1 MKVSLIQEN
10 LAKALLYINKAV
22 SSRPNIPILSN
33 VLLETE
39 KGKLKLSATNLDIGI
54 STWIGATIAEEGKVT
69 VSARMLSDFVN
80 SLKKGKIDL
89 LQQNQTLV
97 VKSVDN
103 IAEFYIIPAEDFPR
117 VPQIEGDP
125 LLEINSELLAST
137 ITKTAFAASND
148 ESRPVLTGLL
158 FKGQKKK
165 LTIVGVDGFRLSK
178 KEIALEADLGSKD
191 FEEIVPARAVSEVES
206 LVKDMSGKD
215 DKVQIYLL
223 GNKNQ
228 MLFKIGD
235 VELSTRLIEGKFP
248 EYENILPKDHKIE
261 FKANKADFSD
271 MLKVA
276 SIFARNVVGNK
287 TKYTVSGSDAKLKLS
302 TTVIDIG
309 NNESEISIKEIE
321 GEDFETAYNVKFLQ
335 DMINTVSG
343 EILIFQTNGPTA
355 PGVFIDPK
363 DKDFI
368 HVIMPMRIEY

>member
-1 MKVSLIQEN
+1 MKVSLIQDN
-10 LAKALLYINKAV
+10 LAKALQYINKAV
-22 SSRPNIPILSN
+22 STRPNIPILAN

-80 SLKKGKIDL
+80 SLKKGKIDIT
-89 LQQNQTLV
+89 QQDQKLV

-103 IAEFYIIPAEDFPR
+103 FAEFYIIPAEDFPR
-117 VPQIEGDP
+117 VPQIEGDS
-125 LLEINSELLAST
+125 LLELNALQFSDTL
-137 ITKTAFAASND
+137 TKTVFAASTD

-158 FKGQKKK
+158 FKGLKKS

-178 KEIALEADLGSKD
+178 KVLKLENDLGSKD
-191 FEEIVPARAVSEVES
+191 FEEIVPARAVSEVTNLIKDICEKDD
-206 LVKDMSGKD
+206 LVK
-215 DKVQIYLL
+215 IYLL

-248 EYENILPKDHKIE
+248 DYENILPKESKVE
-261 FKANKADFSD
+261 FKADKSDFSD
-271 MLKVA
+271 MLKVV

-287 TKYTVSGSDAKLKLS
+287 TKFSVMSSDSKLKLS
-302 TTVIDIG
+302 TSVIDIG
-309 NNESEISIKEIE
+309 NNESEIKIKEIE
-321 GEDFETAYNVKFLQ
+321 GDDFETAFNVKFLQ
-335 DMINTVSG
+335 DMVNTISG
-343 EILIFQTNGPTA
+343 DILIFQTNGPTA
-355 PGVFIDPK
+355 PGVFMDPK

-368 HVIMPMRIEY
+368 HVVMPMRVE

>member
-22 SSRPNIPILSN
+22 SSRPNIPILAN

-80 SLKKGKIDL
+80 SLKKGKIEL

-103 IAEFYIIPAEDFPR
+103 VAEFYIIPAEDFPR
-117 VPQIEGDP
+117 VPQVEGDA
-125 LLEINSELLAST
+125 LLEINALSLADT
-137 ITKTAFAASND
+137 FTKTAFAASTD
-148 ESRPVLTGLL
+148 ESRPALTGLL
-158 FKGQKKK
+158 FKGVKEK

-178 KEIALEADLGSKD
+178 KELLLENDLGSKD
-191 FEEIVPARAVSEVES
+191 FEEIVPARAVSEVET
-206 LVKDMSGKD
+206 LIKDISGKED
-215 DKVQIYLL
+215 SVKIYLL

-248 EYENILPKDHKIE
+248 EYENILPKDYKIS
-261 FKANKADFSD
+261 FKAEKTVFTD
-271 MLKVA
+271 MLKVV

-287 TKYTVSGSDAKLKLS
+287 TKFSVIGMDSKLQLT
-302 TTVIDIG
+302 TTVVDIG
-309 NNESEISIKEIE
+309 NNESEIKIKEIE
-321 GEDFETAYNVKFLQ
+321 GDDFETAFNVKFLQ
-335 DMINTVSG
+335 DMVNTISG
-343 EILIFQTNGPTA
+343 EFIVFQTNGPTA
-355 PGVFIDPK
+355 PGVFLDPN

-368 HVIMPMRIEY
+368 HVVMPMRVE

>member
-22 SSRPNIPILSN
+22 SSRPNIPILAN

-54 STWIGATIAEEGKVT
+54 STWIGATVEEEGKVT

-80 SLKKGKIDL
+80 SLKKGKIEL
-89 LQQNQTLV
+89 LQQGQTLV

-103 IAEFYIIPAEDFPR
+103 FAEFYIIPAEDFPR
-117 VPQIEGDP
+117 VPQLEGDA
-125 LLEINSELLAST
+125 LLEINAPLLAET
-137 ITKTAFAASND
+137 FTKTAFAASTD

-158 FKGQKKK
+158 FKGFKKK

-178 KEIALEADLGSKD
+178 KEIALEEDLGSKD
-191 FEEIVPARAVSEVES
+191 FEEIVPARAVSEVEN
-206 LVKDMSGKD
+206 LVKDISGKD
-215 DKVQIYLL
+215 DKVKIYLL

-228 MLFKIGD
+228 MLFKVGD

-261 FKANKADFSD
+261 FKAEKTDFAD
-271 MLKVA
+271 MLKVV

-287 TKYTVSGSDAKLKLS
+287 TKFSVEGSESKLKLATS
-302 TTVIDIG
+302 VIDIG
-309 NNESEISIKEIE
+309 NNESEIKIKELE
-321 GEDFETAYNVKFLQ
+321 GEDFETAFNVKFLQ
-335 DMINTVSG
+335 DMVNTISG
-343 EILIFQTNGPTA
+343 DILIFRTNGPTA

-363 DKDFI
+363 DKDFV
-368 HVIMPMRIEY
+368 HVVMPMRVE

>member
-22 SSRPNIPILSN
+22 SSRPNIPILAN

-54 STWIGATIAEEGKVT
+54 STWIGATVAEEGKVT

-80 SLKKGKIDL
+80 SLKPGKIEL
-89 LQQNQTLV
+89 LQHNQTLV

-103 IAEFYIIPAEDFPR
+103 VAEFYIIPAEDFPR
-117 VPQIEGDP
+117 VPQVEGDP
-125 LLEINSELLAST
+125 LLEIDATLLAET
-137 ITKTAFAASND
+137 FAKTAFAASTD

-158 FKGQKKK
+158 FKGSKKR

-178 KEIALEADLGSKD
+178 KEITLETDLGSRE
-191 FEEIVPARAVSEVES
+191 FEEIVPARAVSEVGS
-206 LVKDMSGKD
+206 LIKDISKKTE
-215 DKVQIYLL
+215 KVQVFLL

-228 MLFKIGD
+228 MLFKVGD

-248 EYENILPKDHKIE
+248 EYDNILPKDHKVE
-261 FKANKADFSD
+261 FKVEKSALSD
-271 MLKVA
+271 MLKVV

-287 TKYTVSGSDAKLKLS
+287 TKFTINSADSKLKLS
-302 TTVIDIG
+302 TSVIDIG
-309 NNESEISIKEIE
+309 NNESEVKIKELE
-321 GEDFETAYNVKFLQ
+321 GEDFETAFNVKFLQ
-335 DMINTVSG
+335 DMINTITG
-343 EILIFQTNGPTA
+343 DILIFQTNGPTA

-363 DKDFI
+363 DKAFV
-368 HVIMPMRIEY
+368 HVVMPMRVE

>member
-22 SSRPNIPILSN
+22 SSRPNIPILAN

-54 STWIGATIAEEGKVT
+54 STWIGATVAEEGKVT

-80 SLKKGKIDL
+80 SLKKGKIEL

-117 VPQIEGDP
+117 VPQVEGDA
-125 LLEINSELLAST
+125 LLEINAPLLADT
-137 ITKTAFAASND
+137 FTKTAFAASTD

-158 FKGQKKK
+158 FKGFKKK

-178 KEIALEADLGSKD
+178 KEISLETDLGSKD
-191 FEEIVPARAVSEVES
+191 FEEIVPARAVSEVEN
-206 LVKDMSGKD
+206 LVKDISGKD
-215 DKVQIYLL
+215 DTVKIYLL

-228 MLFKIGD
+228 MLFKVGD

-261 FKANKADFSD
+261 FKAEKADFGD
-271 MLKVA
+271 MLKVV

-287 TKYTVSGSDAKLKLS
+287 TKFSVVGADSKLQLS
-302 TTVIDIG
+302 TSVIDIG
-309 NNESEISIKEIE
+309 NNESEIKIKELE
-321 GEDFETAYNVKFLQ
+321 GDDFETAFNVKFLQ
-335 DMINTVSG
+335 DMVNTISG
-343 EILIFQTNGPTA
+343 EILIFRTNGPTA

-363 DKDFI
+363 DKDFV
-368 HVIMPMRIEY
+368 HVVMPMRVE

>member
-1 MKVSLIQEN
+1 MKISLIQEN

-22 SSRPNIPILSN
+22 SSRPNIPILAN

-54 STWIGATIAEEGKVT
+54 STWIGATVAEEGKIT
-69 VSARMLSDFVN
+69 VSAKMLSDFVN
-80 SLKKGKIDL
+80 SLKSGKIEL
-89 LQQNQTLV
+89 LQHNQTLV

-117 VPQIEGDP
+117 VPQVEGDP
-125 LLEINSELLAST
+125 LLEIDSTTLSET
-137 ITKTAFAASND
+137 FTKTAFAASND

-158 FKGQKKK
+158 FKGSKKR

-178 KEIALEADLGSKD
+178 KEIMLEEDLGSKE

-206 LVKDMSGKD
+206 LIKDMTGKN
-215 DKVQIYLL
+215 DKVQVYLL

-248 EYENILPKDHKIE
+248 EYDNILPKDYKFE
-261 FKANKADFSD
+261 CKVEKAGLND
-271 MLKVA
+271 MLKVV

-287 TKYTVSGSDAKLKLS
+287 TKFKIDGSESKLKLS
-302 TTVIDIG
+302 TSVVDIG
-309 NNESEISIKEIE
+309 NNESEIAVKELD
-321 GEDFETAYNVKFLQ
+321 GEDFETAFNVKFLQ
-335 DMINTVSG
+335 DMVNTMTS
-343 EILIFQTNGPTA
+343 EIITFQTNGPTA
-355 PGVFIDPK
+355 PGVFLDPK
-363 DKDFI
+363 DKNFI
-368 HVIMPMRIEY
+368 HVVMPMRVE

>member
-22 SSRPNIPILSN
+22 SSRPNIPILAN

-54 STWIGATIAEEGKVT
+54 STWIGATVAEEGKVT

-80 SLKKGKIDL
+80 SLKPGKIEL
-89 LQQNQTLV
+89 LQHNQTLV

-103 IAEFYIIPAEDFPR
+103 VAEFYIIPAEDFPR
-117 VPQIEGDP
+117 VPQVEGDP
-125 LLEINSELLAST
+125 LLEIDATLLAET
-137 ITKTAFAASND
+137 FAKTAFAASTD

-158 FKGQKKK
+158 FKGSKKR

-178 KEIALEADLGSKD
+178 KEITLETDLGSRE
-191 FEEIVPARAVSEVES
+191 FEEIVPARAVSEVGS
-206 LVKDMSGKD
+206 LIKDISKKTE
-215 DKVQIYLL
+215 KVHVFLL

-228 MLFKIGD
+228 MLFKVGD

-248 EYENILPKDHKIE
+248 EYDNILPKDHKVE
-261 FKANKADFSD
+261 FKVEKSALSD
-271 MLKVA
+271 MLKVV

-287 TKYTVSGSDAKLKLS
+287 TKFTINSADSKLKLS
-302 TTVIDIG
+302 TSVIDIG
-309 NNESEISIKEIE
+309 NNESEVKIKELE
-321 GEDFETAYNVKFLQ
+321 GEDFESAFNVKFLQ
-335 DMINTVSG
+335 DMINTITG
-343 EILIFQTNGPTA
+343 DILIFQTNGPTA

-363 DKDFI
+363 DKAFV
-368 HVIMPMRIEY
+368 HVVMPMRVE

>member
-22 SSRPNIPILSN
+22 SSRPNIPILAN

-54 STWIGATIAEEGKVT
+54 STWIGATVAEEGKVT

-80 SLKKGKIDL
+80 SLKKGKIEL

-103 IAEFYIIPAEDFPR
+103 FAEFYIIPAEDFPR

-125 LLEINSELLAST
+125 LLEINAPLLADT
-137 ITKTAFAASND
+137 ITNTAFAASTD

-158 FKGQKKK
+158 FKGFKKK

-178 KEIALEADLGSKD
+178 KEISLEEDLGSKD
-191 FEEIVPARAVSEVES
+191 FEEIVPARAVSEVEN
-206 LVKDMSGKD
+206 LVKDISGKD
-215 DKVQIYLL
+215 DTVQIYLL

-228 MLFKIGD
+228 MLFKVGD

-261 FKANKADFSD
+261 FKAEKTDFAD
-271 MLKVA
+271 MLKVV

-287 TKYTVSGSDAKLKLS
+287 TKFSLVGADSKLRLS
-302 TTVIDIG
+302 TSVIDIG
-309 NNESEISIKEIE
+309 NNESEIKVKELE
-321 GEDFETAYNVKFLQ
+321 GDDFETAFNVKFLQ
-335 DMINTVSG
+335 DMVNTIIG
-343 EILIFQTNGPTA
+343 DILIFRTNGPTA

-363 DKDFI
+363 DKDFV
-368 HVIMPMRIEY
+368 HVVMPMRVE

>member
-10 LAKALLYINKAV
+10 LAKALLYMNKAV
-22 SSRPNIPILSN
+22 SSRPNIPILAN

-54 STWIGATIAEEGKVT
+54 STWIGATIEEEGKVT

-80 SLKKGKIDL
+80 SLKKGKIEMV
-89 LQQNQTLV
+89 QKGQTLV

-103 IAEFYIIPAEDFPR
+103 FAEFYIIPAEDFPR
-117 VPQIEGDP
+117 VPQIEGEALLELNAP
-125 LLEINSELLAST
+125 LLADT
-137 ITKTAFAASND
+137 FTKTAFAASTD

-158 FKGQKKK
+158 FKGFKKK

-178 KEIALEADLGSKD
+178 KEIALEEDLGSKD
-191 FEEIVPARAVSEVES
+191 FEEIVPARAVSEVEN
-206 LVKDMSGKD
+206 LIKDISEKD

-248 EYENILPKDHKIE
+248 EYENILPKDHKLE
-261 FKANKADFSD
+261 FKADKADFAD
-271 MLKVA
+271 MLKVV

-287 TKYTVSGSDAKLKLS
+287 TKYSVEGSESKLKLS
-302 TTVIDIG
+302 TSVIDIG
-309 NNESEISIKEIE
+309 NNESEIKIKEVE
-321 GEDFETAYNVKFLQ
+321 GEDFETAFNVKFLQ
-335 DMINTVSG
+335 DMVNTISG
-343 EILIFQTNGPTA
+343 DILIFRTNGPTA

-363 DKDFI
+363 DKDFV
-368 HVIMPMRIEY
+368 HVVMPMRVE

>member
-22 SSRPNIPILSN
+22 SSRPNIPILAN

-54 STWIGATIAEEGKVT
+54 STWIGATVEEEGKVT

-80 SLKKGKIDL
+80 SLKKGKIEL
-89 LQQNQTLV
+89 LQQGQTLV

-103 IAEFYIIPAEDFPR
+103 FAEFYIIPAEDFPR
-117 VPQIEGDP
+117 VPQLEGDA
-125 LLEINSELLAST
+125 LLEINAPLLAET
-137 ITKTAFAASND
+137 FTKTAFAASTD

-158 FKGQKKK
+158 FKGFKKK

-178 KEIALEADLGSKD
+178 KEIALEEDLGSKD
-191 FEEIVPARAVSEVES
+191 FEEIVPARAVSEVEN
-206 LVKDMSGKD
+206 LVKDISGKD
-215 DKVQIYLL
+215 DKVKIYLL

-228 MLFKIGD
+228 MLFKVGD

-261 FKANKADFSD
+261 FKAEKTDFAD
-271 MLKVA
+271 MLKVV

-287 TKYTVSGSDAKLKLS
+287 TKFSVEGSESKLKLATS
-302 TTVIDIG
+302 VIDIG
-309 NNESEISIKEIE
+309 NNESEIKIKELE
-321 GEDFETAYNVKFLQ
+321 GDDFETAFNVKFLQ
-335 DMINTVSG
+335 DMVNTISG
-343 EILIFQTNGPTA
+343 EILIFRTNGPTA

-363 DKDFI
+363 DKDFV
-368 HVIMPMRIEY
+368 HVVMPMRVE

>member
-1 MKVSLIQEN
+1 MKVSLIQDN
-10 LAKALLYINKAV
+10 LAKALQYINKAV
-22 SSRPNIPILSN
+22 STRPNIPILAN

-80 SLKKGKIDL
+80 SLKKGKIDIT
-89 LQQNQTLV
+89 QQDQKLV

-103 IAEFYIIPAEDFPR
+103 FAEFYIIPAEDFPR
-117 VPQIEGDP
+117 VPQIEGDS
-125 LLEINSELLAST
+125 LLELNALQFSDTL
-137 ITKTAFAASND
+137 TKTVFAASTD

-158 FKGQKKK
+158 FKGLKKS

-178 KEIALEADLGSKD
+178 KVLKLENDLGSKD
-191 FEEIVPARAVSEVES
+191 FEEIVPARAVSEVTNLIKDICEKDD
-206 LVKDMSGKD
+206 LVK
-215 DKVQIYLL
+215 IYLL

-248 EYENILPKDHKIE
+248 DYENILPKESKVE
-261 FKANKADFSD
+261 FKADKSDFSD
-271 MLKVA
+271 MLKVV

-287 TKYTVSGSDAKLKLS
+287 TKFSVMSSDSKLKLS
-302 TTVIDIG
+302 TSVIDIG
-309 NNESEISIKEIE
+309 NNESEIKIKEIE
-321 GEDFETAYNVKFLQ
+321 GDDFETAFNVKFLQ
-335 DMINTVSG
+335 DMVNTISG
-343 EILIFQTNGPTA
+343 DILIFQTNGPTA

-368 HVIMPMRIEY
+368 HVVMPMRVE

>member
-22 SSRPNIPILSN
+22 SSRPNIPILAN

-80 SLKKGKIDL
+80 SLKKGKIEI

-117 VPQIEGDP
+117 VPQVEGDA
-125 LLEINSELLAST
+125 LLEINASLLADT
-137 ITKTAFAASND
+137 FTKTAFAASTD
-148 ESRPVLTGLL
+148 ESRPALTGLL
-158 FKGQKKK
+158 FKGAKEN

-178 KEIALEADLGSKD
+178 KELLLENNLGSKD
-191 FEEIVPARAVSEVES
+191 FEEIVPARAVSEVET
-206 LVKDMSGKD
+206 LIKDISGKED
-215 DKVQIYLL
+215 SVKIYLL

-248 EYENILPKDHKIE
+248 EYENILPKDYKIS
-261 FKANKADFSD
+261 FKAEKTVFAD
-271 MLKVA
+271 MLKVV

-287 TKYTVSGSDAKLKLS
+287 TKFSVIGMDSKLQLT
-302 TTVIDIG
+302 TTVVDIG
-309 NNESEISIKEIE
+309 NNESEIKIKEIE
-321 GEDFETAYNVKFLQ
+321 GDDFETAFNVKFLQ
-335 DMINTVSG
+335 DMVNTIGG
-343 EILIFQTNGPTA
+343 EFLVFQTNGPTA
-355 PGVFIDPK
+355 PGVFLDPS
-363 DKDFI
+363 DKDFV
-368 HVIMPMRIEY
+368 HVVMPMRVE

>member
-22 SSRPNIPILSN
+22 SSRPNIPILAN

-54 STWIGATIAEEGKVT
+54 STWIGATVAEEGKVT

-80 SLKKGKIDL
+80 SLKKGKIEL

-103 IAEFYIIPAEDFPR
+103 FAEFYIIPAEDFPR
-117 VPQIEGDP
+117 VPQIEGDA
-125 LLEINSELLAST
+125 LLEISAPLLADT
-137 ITKTAFAASND
+137 FTKTAFAASTD

-158 FKGQKKK
+158 FKGFKKK

-178 KEIALEADLGSKD
+178 KEISLEADLGSKD
-191 FEEIVPARAVSEVES
+191 FEEIVPARAVSEVEN
-206 LVKDMSGKD
+206 LVKDISGKD
-215 DKVQIYLL
+215 DTVKIYLL

-228 MLFKIGD
+228 MLFKVGD

-261 FKANKADFSD
+261 FKAEKTDFAD
-271 MLKVA
+271 MLKVV

-287 TKYTVSGSDAKLKLS
+287 TKFSLVGADSKLRLS
-302 TTVIDIG
+302 TSVIDIG
-309 NNESEISIKEIE
+309 NNESEIKVKELE
-321 GEDFETAYNVKFLQ
+321 GDDFETAFNVKFLQ
-335 DMINTVSG
+335 DMVNTISG
-343 EILIFQTNGPTA
+343 DILIFRTNGPTA

-363 DKDFI
+363 DKDFV
-368 HVIMPMRIEY
+368 HVVMPMRVE